1 MKTSSQNL
9 SKLSVIYVEDEPII
23 AMDGQA
29 MLEDMGFASVAVCYS
44 LADAKAALEQQQRFD
59 FGLLDINLGGGET
72 SLGLAKQLQD
82 QGTPIV
88 FASGYNPDE
97 QIVAKFEVPLV
108 VKPFDDTALR
118 HAIRKSLCD
127 GS

>member
-29 MLEDMGFASVAVCYS
+29 MLEDMGFANVAVCYS
-44 LADAKAALEQQQRFD
+44 LADAKAALEQQQKFD

-72 SLGLAKQLQD
+72 SLGLARQLQD

-97 QIVAKFEVPLV
+97 QIVAEFEVPLV
-108 VKPFDDTALR
+108 VKPFDDAALG